1 MSAELLSTCSAS
13 VCVSDAILALMS
25 TWPAGMP
32 GIVLSVQA
40 GLRCSVQLR
49 FGTTFLIMY
58 GPTPG
63 GRSVDW
69 VVIFVPVGTRPA
81 DGKLSTFRNAPYGC
95 VSWIVI
101 LPLLSSVW

>member
-1 MSAELLSTCSAS
+1 
-13 VCVSDAILALMS
+13 
-25 TWPAGMP
+25 MP
-32 GIVLSVQA
+32 GTVVLVQA

-63 GRSVDW
+63 GGSLERLL
-69 VVIFVPVGTRPA
+69 IFVPVGTRPA

-95 VSWIVI
+95 VRSIVI
-101 LPLLSSVW
+101 FPLPSSALMPLIVVALPASYAAAPLM